1 MFGGIIFKQILQN
14 NFMDPKATELL
25 NEKNDTNSE
34 GETVSELVHRHLKD
48 ENHVIT
54 DDEIRN
60 AKIEVY
66 NIEEPEGDLIDT
78 KDKAEKEAEVSS
90 PDEKDIIVTPLDV
103 LK

>member
-1 MFGGIIFKQILQN
+1 ME
-14 NFMDPKATELL
+14 PKATELL
-25 NEKNDTNSE
+25 KENQAKNTE

-48 ENHVIT
+48 QKHVIT

-66 NIEEPEGDLIDT
+66 KIEEPEGDLIDT
-78 KDKAEKEAEVSS
+78 KDEAAKEAEIAST
-90 PDEKDIIVTPLDV
+90 DEKDIIVIPLNV